1 MRGNREI
8 TFNRFYVL
16 EFLQAVRKK
25 ISEEIAPG
33 HAEIITQFI
42 DSLHSEDDIE
52 NGIEKLAREQGTGE
66 LSIFLFD
73 IVDRIEDYPP
83 TVAYDALPDIV
94 EDFVNAIS
102 VMLEDESTVEALKTV
117 NAYLAGAAIAP
128 EIQEPV
134 EPTAVTESEPVPDRS
149 EYSVVNTD
157 RPAEVPE
164 MISFE
169 SFVYREVNTLFAKY
183 FSEID
188 APVST
193 EKLQRFSE
201 LVLAIG
207 ELPAEGDIP
216 KTLLKLMQVRQMLFP
231 WDYEL
236 DYKASKIM
244 SNLTENA
251 RKFIDLIATLSNEN
265 QQFILHSVEN
275 NQIILTKPTFMREE
289 VPPEPATIDGLLSE
303 YFRSEVE
310 EHTERLKT
318 TLAGLEEQ
326 TADKTRL
333 KDLFGHFQSLNEI
346 SMIHGYS
353 PIESFCSRMTDI
365 LSHGIRENQVFSQEA
380 SQLFARMF
388 GLLQNVETL
397 KDARAETKE
406 SIDLLNLGEELSEKL
421 LTTRAK
427 KIPTPLAEE
436 PRPEEEEAVSEV
448 LSEPETGQRV
458 EQIPAAPEISI
469 HEQDKIFSILKD
481 ILIRSRAV
489 VEENIKD
496 ETQQQKLI
504 TLLETFAKDA
514 ELIALS
520 EIGTVLTEFGRF
532 VQLIYTGA
540 VRDKR
545 DAIKFMLSQYES
557 FVNGITPE
565 FAAPPILEILRT
577 YTPPPEMI
585 GAGDTQKLLQILST
599 IESINQEK
607 FSDMLAVIAEG
618 DEDRCAKQIRHFKRL
633 IENLSMIGST
643 KHIVFPQFCMK
654 IFEDRSQIANFD
666 KPIMEEFTR
675 SYKLF
680 VESLPAGGTGVDP
693 GELVAVLE
701 ELISKPGEE
710 RAPEEDELLEP
721 QEKEPEDAGAEE
733 SEEDLEEIFRQE
745 SENSFNQIK
754 ASLDAL
760 ASNLNDTDQYGTI
773 ERNLHSLKS
782 SARLMGYS
790 DIADI
795 AAPLEDICEN
805 IHSGFYG
812 PTEEALDIIREGVNL
827 LETKVQGGTI
837 EFESFRDK
845 IEKIALPE
853 IKEDEGK
860 STAETAD
867 DEKPL
872 FSTSGE
878 DDTDLLDIFKDES
891 DQYISILEAANQN
904 LMQNPSDSNSLHDL
918 ETASHSLK
926 SAAKMLGFRE
936 IGQVGDSL
944 EIAAEAMQKGKV
956 RSTKS
961 AQQHIAQAINFIK
974 NLTSGEKD
982 ESLQLGEIITSLQ
995 IDKLKAYS
1003 EEEIPPEESEESDRA
1018 TFLQEV
1024 SDLLEKIN
1032 KDLLK
1037 IEKKPEDPAL
1047 LNNLYRNMHT
1057 LKGGA
1062 QIMRFEMIGTM
1073 AHRIEDFFEAARQG
1087 KKAINSDTLDLIFK
1101 AVDEIQNLTDSIMQT
1116 GTESSEQYSE
1126 ILNAIDII
1134 PELADK
1140 PPQGPVIRRMDE
1152 KGADQLDIDQEHT
1165 IKLTTQRLDHL
1176 MNMAAGLIVN
1186 KTQLN
1191 NYLESMKAIV
1201 NRIDKDRNRLRST
1214 RKTIDM
1220 LLEMNENREQKSEVE
1235 LPLND
1240 LNQAAQD
1247 FNDVLTTLDGVSSDF
1262 YSITQH
1268 LEQNIREIS
1277 QLTKQL
1283 HDDILQARMVPSEFL
1298 FNRFPRAVRDLARK
1312 QKKKINL
1319 MVEGESTE
1327 LDRAMI
1333 ETLTDPVMHLIRNA
1347 IDHGIELPKERK
1359 DKGKSEDGI
1368 VLLKALR
1375 DKNQIIIEVHD
1386 DGRGIDPAIIAE
1398 KAVKLG
1404 LVQKSHVKKMHDEE
1418 ILDLIFTPG
1427 FSTIDKATDVS
1438 GRGVGLDVVATQIQK
1453 MNGDISLNST
1463 PDKGTIFRIRIP
1475 LTLAI
1480 TQAMLVEIDGEMIA
1494 VPISAIDEAIEINDQ
1509 DIETENDLTFLNFRD
1524 QKLPVKNMA
1533 SFLNYEEQE
1542 RKPDK
1547 PSGLIIHDGDLK
1559 YVLQVDAVLRREE
1572 IVVKSLGPELKEV
1585 PYISGGTVLGDG
1597 SVVLILD
1604 MAAITHKIEIEYAG
1618 EGRDFSSLETARQVL
1633 SDKDQKKSAKKQSIA
1648 SKKKKTA
1655 KTKTIPQK
1663 KITGRKPMAL
1673 IVDDSQSVRKFVSA
1687 VLERNNYTTILANDG
1702 PEALEK
1708 VHGTDFDIIITDLEM
1723 PKMHGFDL
1731 IENIRSK
1738 NEYNDI
1744 PIVILTGKSGRE
1756 HEEKGKKA
1764 GANAYIIKPFK
1775 ENDLVKTL
1783 EKFITTV

>member
-1 MRGNREI
+1 MIGDRHI

-16 EFLQAVRKK
+16 EFLQAIRGK
-25 ISEEIAPG
+25 ISEVLAPG
-33 HAEIITQFI
+33 HAELMTQFI
-42 DSLHSEDDIE
+42 DNLKSEDDIE
-52 NGIEKLAREQGTGE
+52 YGIEKLAREQGTGE

-83 TVAYDALPDIV
+83 TVAFDALPDIA
-94 EDFVNAIS
+94 EDFVNVLS
-102 VMLEDESTVEALKTV
+102 VMLEDESTVEALNIV
-117 NAYLAGAAIAP
+117 NADLAGEAIAP
-128 EIQEPV
+128 ERQETV
-134 EPTAVTESEPVPDRS
+134 ETEAVTEPEPVHDPG
-149 EYSVVNTD
+149 EF
-157 RPAEVPE
+157 EVSTVKSAGVQE

-169 SFVYREVNTLFAKY
+169 SFVYREVDSLFVK
-183 FSEID
+183 FLGEFDS
-188 APVST
+188 PVGT

-207 ELPAEGDIP
+207 ELPPEAEIP
-216 KTLLKLMQVRQMLFP
+216 KILLKLMQVRQMLFP

-236 DYKASKIM
+236 DYKPSKIM
-244 SNLTENA
+244 SNLSQNA
-251 RKFIDLIATLSNEN
+251 RKFIDLIVTLSNEN
-265 QQFILHSVEN
+265 QLFILNSLEN
-275 NQIILTKPTFMREE
+275 DQIILTKPAFMREE
-289 VPPEPATIDGLLSE
+289 VPPEPTTIDGLLSE

-310 EHTERLKT
+310 EHTEQIKKT
-318 TLAGLEEQ
+318 LEELEEQ
-326 TADKTRL
+326 PADKARL
-333 KDLFGHFQSLNEI
+333 KDLLGYFQSLNEI

-353 PIESFCSRMTDI
+353 PIESFCSHMTDI
-365 LSHGIRENQVFSQEA
+365 LSNGIKENQVLSQEA
-380 SQLFARMF
+380 AQLFDRMF
-388 GLLQNVETL
+388 GLLKNIEPL

-406 SIDLLNLGEELSEKL
+406 AADLLNLGENMAGML
-421 LTTRAK
+421 LTMRAK
-427 KIPTPLAEE
+427 KVPKPPAQEAKSEE
-436 PRPEEEEAVSEV
+436 KSVSEV
-448 LSEPETGQRV
+448 LSEPERRQRT
-458 EQIPAAPEISI
+458 EQIPAASEISI
-469 HEQDKIFSILKD
+469 HEQDKIFPILKD
-481 ILIRSRAV
+481 ILIRSSAV
-489 VEENIKD
+489 MEKTIHN

-504 TLLETFAKDA
+504 ILLDTFTKDA
-514 ELIALS
+514 ELLTLS
-520 EIGTVLTEFGRF
+520 EIATALTEFRQF
-532 VQLIYTGA
+532 VQLIHTGA
-540 VRDKR
+540 VRDKQ

-557 FVNGITPE
+557 FVNEITPE
-565 FAAPPILEILRT
+565 FVASPVRDSLQT
-577 YTPPPEMI
+577 YSPPPEMI
-585 GAGDTQKLLQILST
+585 GIGDTPKLLQILGV
-599 IESINQEK
+599 IEEKNQKK
-607 FSDMLAVIAEG
+607 FSEILALIAEG
-618 DEDRCAKQIRHFKRL
+618 DEDQCAKQIRHFRRL
-633 IENLSMIGST
+633 IENLNMIGST
-643 KHIVFPQFCMK
+643 RHVVFPQFY
-654 IFEDRSQIANFD
+654 INVFEDRSQIANLG
-666 KPIMEEFTR
+666 KPIMAEFTH

-680 VESLPAGGTGVDP
+680 VDSLTAGGSGVDP

-701 ELISKPGEE
+701 ELTSKPDEVQTP
-710 RAPEEDELLEP
+710 AEDERLEP
-721 QEKEPEDAGAEE
+721 HEKKPESIGVEE
-733 SEEDLEEIFRQE
+733 GEEDLEEIFRQE

-754 ASLDAL
+754 ASLEKL
-760 ASNLNDTDQYGTI
+760 ASQLNDADQYGAI

-782 SARLMGYS
+782 SARLMGYT

-805 IHSGFYG
+805 IHSGFYA
-812 PTEEALDIIREGVNL
+812 PTEEALDIIREGITL
-827 LETKVQGGTI
+827 LETKVQGGKI
-837 EFESFRDK
+837 DSESFRDK
-845 IEKIALPE
+845 LEKLSLPE
-853 IKEDEGK
+853 ISQDEKK
-860 STAETAD
+860 SAPDMAD

-872 FSTSGE
+872 FSTSEE
-878 DDTDLLDIFKDES
+878 DDTDLLEIFKDES

-904 LMQNPSDSNSLHDL
+904 LMQNPGDSRSLRDL

-936 IGQVGDSL
+936 IGQVGDIL

-956 RSTKS
+956 RNTKIS
-961 AQQHIAQAINFIK
+961 QQHIAQAIQFIK
-974 NLTSGEKD
+974 TLTSGEKD
-982 ESLQLGEIITSLQ
+982 ESVQLGEIITSLQ
-995 IDKLKAYS
+995 IDKLKSYA
-1003 EEEIPPEESEESDRA
+1003 EEEMPPEEGEENDLG
-1018 TFLQEV
+1018 TFQHEV

-1032 KDLLK
+1032 NDLLK
-1037 IEKKPEDPAL
+1037 IEKRPEDPAL

-1057 LKGGA
+1057 LKGSA
-1062 QIMRFEMIGTM
+1062 QIMRFDMIGNM
-1073 AHRIEDFFEAARQG
+1073 AHGIEDFFEAARQG
-1087 KKAINSDTLDLIFK
+1087 KKAISSDTLDLIFK
-1101 AVDEIQNLTDSIMQT
+1101 AVDEIQSLTDSIMRN
-1116 GTESSEQYSE
+1116 GTESSDHYSE
-1126 ILNAIDII
+1126 ILNAIDTI
-1134 PELADK
+1134 PEIADK
-1140 PPQGPVIRRMDE
+1140 PAKEPLIRRMDE
-1152 KGADQLDIDQEHT
+1152 KGTDQLDIDQEHT

-1220 LLEMNENREQKSEVE
+1220 LVELNENRDPKSEVE

-1247 FNDVLTTLDGVSSDF
+1247 FSEVLMTLDGVSSDF

-1319 MVEGESTE
+1319 MVEGETTE

-1333 ETLTDPVMHLIRNA
+1333 EALTDPVMHLIRNA

-1386 DGRGIDPAIIAE
+1386 DGRGMDPAIIAE

-1404 LVQKSHVKKMHDEE
+1404 LAQKSQVKKMHDEE
-1418 ILDLIFTPG
+1418 ILDLIFMPG

-1480 TQAMLVEIDGEMIA
+1480 TQAMLVEIDGEIIA
-1494 VPISAIDEAIEINDQ
+1494 VPISAIDEAIEVNMQ
-1509 DIETENDLTFLNFRD
+1509 DIVTENDLTFLNFRN

-1547 PSGLIIHDGDLK
+1547 PSGLIIHEGELK

-1618 EGRDFSSLETARQVL
+1618 EGKDFSSLETARQVL
-1633 SDKDQKKSAKKQSIA
+1633 SDKDQKKSAKKRSNS

-1655 KTKTIPQK
+1655 KTKTITQK

-1702 PEALEK
+1702 PEALDK

-1783 EKFITTV
+1783 EKFIITV